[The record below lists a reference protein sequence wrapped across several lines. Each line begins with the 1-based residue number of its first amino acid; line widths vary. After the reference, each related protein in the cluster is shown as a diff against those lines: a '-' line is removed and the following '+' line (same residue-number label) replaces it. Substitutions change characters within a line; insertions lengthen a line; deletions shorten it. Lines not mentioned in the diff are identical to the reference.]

1 MDKKTVVEIDNLQVA
16 FKDRKV
22 LKGITLELYSCEVLA
37 FMGLSGSGKSTL
49 LRCINGLLKPTGG
62 GIKVLGQEV
71 TTMKEKQLDEI
82 RKDVGMVFQYPAL
95 FDSLTIEENV
105 GFGLREH
112 YNLPNDE
119 VSEKVKEKLALVDLE
134 GTEELYPIQL
144 SGGMQKRASL
154 ARSIIT
160 DPKIILYDEPTT
172 GLDPIMTN
180 VINTLIL
187 NLRDKLGASSIV
199 VTHDV
204 DSARKIADR
213 IAFLFEGR
221 IVEIGEVNEVMNSP
235 NPLVQQ
241 FMQGKIEGPIKI

>member
-221 IVEIGEVNEVMNSP
+221 IVEIGEVNKVMNSP

>member
-1 MDKKTVVEIDNLQVA
+1 MNDHPVVEITDLKVA
-16 FKDRKV
+16 FKERQV
-22 LKGITLELYSCEVLA
+22 LKGITLELYPGEVLA

-49 LRCINGLLKPTGG
+49 LRCLNGLLKPTGG
-62 GIKVLGQEV
+62 SVRVLDREV
-71 TTMKEKQLDEI
+71 TRMKEKELDDI
-82 RKDVGMVFQYPAL
+82 RMQVGMVFQYPAL

-112 YNLPNDE
+112 SGLAADE
-119 VSEKVKEKLALVDLE
+119 IRKKVQEKLALVDLE
-134 GTEELYPIQL
+134 GTEQLYPVQL

-187 NLRDKLGASSIV
+187 DLKQKLGASSIV

-204 DSARKIADR
+204 ESARKIADR

-221 IVEIGEVNEVMNSP
+221 IVEIGEVNKVINSS
-235 NPLVQQ
+235 NPIVRQ
-241 FMQGKIEGPIKI
+241 FMDGSVEGPIKI

>member
-1 MDKKTVVEIDNLQVA
+1 MNDHPVVEITDLKVA
-16 FKDRKV
+16 FKERQV
-22 LKGITLELYSCEVLA
+22 LKGITLELYPGEVLA

-49 LRCINGLLKPTGG
+49 LRCLNGLLKPTGG
-62 GIKVLGQEV
+62 SVRVLDREV
-71 TTMKEKQLDEI
+71 TRMKEKELDDI
-82 RKDVGMVFQYPAL
+82 RMQVGMVFQYPAL

-112 YNLPNDE
+112 SDLAADE
-119 VSEKVKEKLALVDLE
+119 IRKKVQEKLALVDLE
-134 GTEELYPIQL
+134 GTEQLYPVQL

-187 NLRDKLGASSIV
+187 DLKQKLGASSIV

-204 DSARKIADR
+204 ESARKIADR

-221 IVEIGEVNEVMNSP
+221 IVEIGEVNKVINSS
-235 NPLVQQ
+235 NPTVRQ
-241 FMQGKIEGPIKI
+241 FMDGSVEGPIKI